1 MTPFRILKRDRET
14 KTVGSRSREMVMT
27 IGKYFLFA
35 LPVGGVV
42 VVSLLGAIVEADAQ
56 ARPSWCSSQPKLNAA
71 EGSICASPALWD
83 LDARLSRAYRDTLGS
98 AGPRRTELMRS
109 QQGWLQARNACGAGA
124 PCLEA
129 IYQDRLTALSGFSG
143 EAAAPVPP
151 PQVSAG
157 NAPPAVDTAPQI
169 QRTADGRSLLSFPVT
184 PPAENDFSDYV
195 ATFDFGQT
203 KGLGSDDKPLANED
217 RSLIAITNF
226 PATKTSYVHLF
237 VRQPNGDLTVIN
249 SFNAQVAK
257 MLKGRWAEA
266 AAYRVA
272 ANAISGR
279 IMQLSV
285 FDYVGPGNNSE
296 ELKLKVSVAKD
307 GKLTMAP

>member
-1 MTPFRILKRDRET
+1 MTDTPRGIAWTSPVATLAL
-14 KTVGSRSREMVMT
+14 GA
-27 IGKYFLFA
+27 FLF
-35 LPVGGVV
+35 LGV
-42 VVSLLGAIVEADAQ
+42 IVEADAQ
-56 ARPSWCSSQPKLNAA
+56 TRPSWCSSQPTLNAA
-71 EGSICASPALWD
+71 EGAICASPALWD
-83 LDARLSRAYRDTLGS
+83 LDARLGRAYRDTLSS

-109 QQGWLQARNACGAGA
+109 QQGWLQARNACGAGI

-129 IYQDRLTALSGFSG
+129 IHQDRLTALSGFSG
-143 EAAAPVPP
+143 EATAPAAP
-151 PQVSAG
+151 PQTSAS
-157 NAPPAVDTAPQI
+157 NAPDAAAADTAPQI
-169 QRTADGRSLLSFPVT
+169 QQTTDRRSLLSFPVT
-184 PPAENDFSDYV
+184 PPAANDFSDYV

-203 KGLGSDDKPLANED
+203 KGLGSDNKPLTNED
-217 RSLIAITNF
+217 RSLIAVTNF
-226 PATKTSYVHLF
+226 PVTKTSYVHLF

-279 IMQLSV
+279 IVQLSV

-296 ELKLKVSVAKD
+296 ELKLKVSIAKN
-307 GKLTMAP
+307 GTLTMAP